1 MHNSTSL
8 TKNRLQQLGAGL
20 WLAMV
25 CLTAPSLTLAQSDT
39 KNTVMATV
47 NGASV
52 PAALFEQLVASNLAA
67 GAKDSQELR
76 QAIMNEL
83 LARMVLSQEAVK
95 LGLDQPATA
104 QYQLSIARDSVLADL
119 LLQKQASDQPVS
131 ADMLQA
137 EYKRQVNLLADQEQ
151 VLVRNL
157 VLETEAQAKEVLA
170 ALKAGASFEK
180 LAQEKSLDNSKRDGG
195 SLGWLLP
202 GQLIQPLANVVVN
215 LNKGSLAAAPIATAV
230 GWQVIRLDEKR
241 KFVPPT
247 FEESK
252 PQLLRA
258 VLDKQRGDYVAKLM
272 KSATIKGP

>member
-1 MHNSTSL
+1 MHTSTSL
-8 TKNRLQQLGAGL
+8 TKNRFQQLGAGL
-20 WLAMV
+20 WLAMACV
-25 CLTAPSLTLAQSDT
+25 TAPSLALAQSNV

-95 LGLDQPATA
+95 LGLDKAASA
-104 QYQLSIARDSVLADL
+104 QYQLTMARDSVLADL

-137 EYKRQVNLLADQEQ
+137 EYKRQVDLLADQEQ
-151 VLVRNL
+151 VLVKNL
-157 VLETEAQAKEVLA
+157 VLETEVQAKEVLA

-180 LAQEKSLDNSKRDGG
+180 LAQEKSLDSSKRDGG

-215 LNKGSLAAAPIATAV
+215 LNKGALAAAPIATAV
-230 GWQVIRLDEKR
+230 GWQVIRLEDKR
-241 KFVPPT
+241 KFVAPT

-252 PQLLRA
+252 PQVLRG
-258 VLDKQRGDYVAKLM
+258 VLDKQRSEYISKVM
-272 KSATIKGP
+272 KSATIKTP